1 MELLPNSKEFKILI
15 LSNAQFAPSGYGVQ
29 VNGMVYE
36 WNKYYDTR
44 VLANYGLQGRML
56 GLNNVQTY
64 PTLPG
69 DDHGSRT
76 AELIFSVWKPD
87 VFITL
92 YDIWMGAYTRNTGQA
107 IVPIHK
113 RWIPILMIDHDP
125 IPEGT
130 ATQCQNAFRCVV
142 PLNYGVE
149 QLAKYGIEATK
160 IPLGID
166 TTLFKPTVDRK
177 ADKAWLAKRATS
189 VNNQRQMPIEE
200 DSFLILINGA
210 NKDPYRKGFMRMFTA
225 LQMFLD
231 NNREA
236 RQKTRVYIHSW
247 MRQARDLP
255 HGLKV
260 LGLDQ
265 YCKCTSDY
273 HNLCGVPDD
282 ALARFYGAA
291 DVFFH
296 LSEGGGFE
304 IPVMEAMSSGVPV
317 ITTDF
322 LCMHELVENRGWLI
336 PPIREGKA
344 VSKYFTPLDATQCI
358 ANEEKAADA
367 LEDAYQHPEKRQKY
381 AELGRAHALQ
391 FDWTK
396 VNPLWIELFEE
407 IRQSMTSKS
416 LLERQL

>member
-1 MELLPNSKEFKILI
+1 MDIQPESKQFKILI
-15 LSNAQFAPSGYGVQ
+15 LSNAQFSPSGYGVQ
-29 VNGMVYE
+29 TNGMCYE
-36 WNKYYDTR
+36 WIKHYDVR

-69 DDHGSRT
+69 DDHGNRT
-76 AELIFSVWKPD
+76 AELVFSQWNPD
-87 VFITL
+87 VFVTL
-92 YDIWMGAYTRNTGQA
+92 YDVWMGAYTKNTPQGL
-107 IVPIHK
+107 VPIHK
-113 RWIPILMIDHDP
+113 HWIAEIMVDHDP

-130 ATQCQNAFRCVV
+130 AMQCKAAFKCVV

-149 QLAKYGIEATK
+149 QLARYGIEAVK

-166 TTLFKPTVDRK
+166 TNLFKPSQDKK
-177 ADKAWLAKRATS
+177 ADKAWLAKRAVN
-189 VNNQRQMPIEE
+189 VNNDRQLPLND
-200 DSFLILINGA
+200 DSFLILMNGA

-225 LQMFLD
+225 IQLFLD

-236 RQKTRVYIHSW
+236 RQKTRLYIHSW

-265 YCKCTSDY
+265 FAKCTGDY

-304 IPVMEAMSSGVPV
+304 IPVLEAMASGVPV
-317 ITTDF
+317 IATDF
-322 LCMHELVENRGWLI
+322 LCMKELVQDRGWLI

-367 LEDAYQHPEKRQKY
+367 LEDAYQHPEKRAKF
-381 AELGRAHALQ
+381 AELGRQHALN
-391 FDWTK
+391 FDWK
-396 VNPLWIELFEE
+396 IVNEKWIELFENF
-407 IRQSMTSKS
+407 RQEWRTVPLS
-416 LLERQL
+416 ERRL